1 MLLEELKEV
10 QDRLDRARVTIKEND
25 QELVD
30 TQSKVADM
38 EEKLLITE

>member
-1 MLLEELKEV
+1 LKEV
-10 QDRLDRARVTIKEND
+10 QERFDRARETIKDNAR
-25 QELVD
+25 ELIE